1 MSNRLFNFLA
11 SKRKFLILSIFSYS
25 VICALLI
32 GNSWDLNAHLLL
44 GKSTFNY
51 LFSFGIIDNKEY
63 VNLREYNSSSYWTI
77 VYFIT
82 QLFPKNLELNIFN
95 LINLFVSWLTLIGF
109 YKLGKILY
117 NKDIG
122 IIFFIILFF
131 YPVFF
136 GHMAINPK
144 DTILAFCH
152 IWIFYLVLYYLKNQS
167 KNLKSNKILWK
178 IGFLLAVGTGI
189 QLFFIVSLFPIFF
202 FILLEIL
209 IFKKIISEK
218 FSIKIFLK
226 DFLFVFVIFYTI
238 LILFWIDTHD
248 NIIIDPFKLLIK
260 ALEADRGWPANMLN
274 GKVFFSKEPP
284 LDYILTS
291 FFFKTPEY
299 IIGLFIAFIVLFRK
313 IKNFFNKETKNFEYT
328 LIYIFLILLF
338 PNIILFINPFPVYDG
353 IRLFIWFL
361 PYAMII
367 PGLTIYYLVNNL
379 NIYHYKVFSYV
390 ISIFFIFHIFI
401 FFLYTPYQYTYL
413 NIFSGVPSKKNQKF
427 VNDYWGVTLQ
437 ELIKKIKID
446 NNLDDKKVI
455 KVFLCG
461 VPHKI
466 INKAILDNNIS
477 NLFIRDEKD
486 ADYVILTNRIIL
498 TDDASK
504 KKLKKCID
512 YVDQELITVKRSG
525 HTLAIFGKKI

>member
-1 MSNRLFNFLA
+1 MA
-11 SKRKFLILSIFSYS
+11 KF
-25 VICALLI
+25 
-32 GNSWDLNAHLLL
+32 
-44 GKSTFNY
+44 
-51 LFSFGIIDNKEY
+51 
-63 VNLREYNSSSYWTI
+63 
-77 VYFIT
+77 
-82 QLFPKNLELNIFN
+82 
-95 LINLFVSWLTLIGF
+95 
-109 YKLGKILY
+109 
-117 NKDIG
+117 
-122 IIFFIILFF
+122 
-131 YPVFF
+131 
-136 GHMAINPK
+136 
-144 DTILAFCH
+144 
-152 IWIFYLVLYYLKNQS
+152 
-167 KNLKSNKILWK
+167 
-178 IGFLLAVGTGI
+178 
-189 QLFFIVSLFPIFF
+189 
-202 FILLEIL
+202 
-209 IFKKIISEK
+209 
-218 FSIKIFLK
+218 
-226 DFLFVFVIFYTI
+226 
-238 LILFWIDTHD
+238 
-248 NIIIDPFKLLIK
+248 
-260 ALEADRGWPANMLN
+260 
-274 GKVFFSKEPP
+274 FFSKEPP

-361 PYAMII
+361 PYTMIV

-401 FFLYTPYQYTYL
+401 LFLYTPYQYTYL

-498 TDDASK
+498 TDDVSK